1 MANTETKTRTTS
13 IKLALSLGGLAVAAL
28 ALAVVQ
34 FSGGRILKQPARS
47 TAITCPTVT
56 DAPSVLAIRDPEK
69 DSLQIALA
77 DGASREIAQLVRQ
90 GRFTIT
96 DAQTRTRLGELVAK
110 RKQALIA
117 TIVANPSQALQATLA
132 PNEAGVLEQS
142 TKNCLER
149 QTSVEGNLQVTHADF
164 DDGSSANEY
173 TIMTDAGEKLLL
185 YPTNLSHNLHSGMQI
200 RVSGLRL
207 DNHLLVDDSND
218 DALSTP
224 FSGQQGIE
232 IIRDTVAAVTGEQ
245 KLLVLYFDFNDTTP
259 LPTCPGGPPC
269 LDQNTIYDQ
278 LMNPN
283 LSSTNVF
290 LQEASFG
297 PPPPGVWLNGVN
309 NPLAGQGKPGDIY
322 PVTGAPY
329 ELPISRSCGLST
341 VVQAAMNRAEAVEGE
356 AAIDFTRY
364 THVMAIGP
372 MLNCGASGMAYVGT
386 APTQTPDGVVT
397 LGINWIARISALQKI
412 MSHELGHNFGN
423 GHAAWWDCGNAPLIG
438 TCTRDEYGD
447 NYDAM
452 GSRSAHFNAYHKE
465 IPGWLTAGPAA
476 THEILTVTQQTGV
489 YELSPIETN
498 VPGLK
503 ALKIPR
509 HASLEAYLYVE
520 YRQPIGFDTAFPAN
534 LFEGGLLH
542 LRISSRPYYSD
553 LFDPTASTSEPANVN
568 APTLPVGFV
577 HPDTGE
583 PGFVDPVSGTRVR
596 VLANN
601 RDLAHPENSRL
612 RVEVTLGTDFQAPN
626 VAITQPAVDATV
638 SGAVDVRATV
648 TDNAEVDR
656 VEFSVSGGGFSQI
669 ATVTDPISGDVYG
682 ATLDTSRLPNGTAN
696 VYVRAW
702 DGVGNERAVGRRV
715 FIANIDNQSPSVMI
729 TAPTNGAIVTTNPV
743 PFAADASDVVGIW
756 KVEFYLG
763 SATTPFLV
771 DTSSPFSGSLYV
783 APGTIMLRARAY
795 DFVGNTAEHAVTFTL
810 PDTAPPQVYITAPS
824 PGTTISGITNFRI
837 GAFDN
842 VGVTWIELYREG
854 RSRPIFGRP
863 PQVQSTVIAVDTR
876 TLQDGNTVFY
886 AKAYDAARNSR
897 ESQRIT
903 LNVTNTE
910 EPPPR
915 PIPPEEWVP

>member
-1 MANTETKTRTTS
+1 MPYMETKIKTTS
-13 IKLALSLGGLAVAAL
+13 TKLALSLGGLAVAAL

-34 FSGGRILKQPARS
+34 FSGGKILKQPTRS

-56 DAPSVLAIRDPEK
+56 DAPSALAIRDPEK
-69 DSLQIALA
+69 DTLQIALA
-77 DGASREIAQLVRQ
+77 DGASREMAQLIRQ
-90 GRFTIT
+90 ERFTIT
-96 DAQTRTRLGELVAK
+96 DAQTRTRLGELVTK

-117 TIVANPSQALQATLA
+117 VMVANPSQALQAALA
-132 PNEAGVLEQS
+132 PNEAAILEQS

-149 QTSVEGNLQVTHADF
+149 QTSVEGSLQVTHVDFEDGTSSTESTLTTAD
-164 DDGSSANEY
+164 GTTY
-173 TIMTDAGEKLLL
+173 TLAVARPSHGLRSGQTVRASGLLL
-185 YPTNLSHNLHSGMQI
+185 DST
-200 RVSGLRL
+200 
-207 DNHLLVDDSND
+207 LLVDDSND

-232 IIRDTVAAVTGEQ
+232 IIRDTAAAVTGEQ

-259 LPTCPGGPPC
+259 LPTCPGEPPC

-283 LSSTNVF
+283 RSSTNVF

-297 PPPPGVWLNGVN
+297 PPPAGVWLNGVN
-309 NPLAGQGKPGDIY
+309 NPLAGQGKSGDIY

-329 ELPISRSCGLST
+329 ELPISRSCELST

-364 THVMAIGP
+364 THVMAVGP

-386 APTQTPDGVVT
+386 GPTQTPDGVVT

-438 TCTRDEYGD
+438 TCTREEYGD
-447 NYDAM
+447 IYDAM

-465 IPGWLTAGPAA
+465 IPGWLTAGPGA

-498 VPGLK
+498 APGLK

-509 HASLEAYLYVE
+509 HESLEAYLYVE
-520 YRQPIGFDTAFPAN
+520 YRQPIGFDAAFPAN
-534 LFEGGLLH
+534 LFEGGSLH

-612 RVEVTLGTDFQAPN
+612 RVEVTLGTDFQAPSVN
-626 VAITQPAVDATV
+626 ITQPAVDATV
-638 SGAVDVRATV
+638 SGAVDIRATV

-656 VEFSVSGGGFSQI
+656 VEFSISGNGFSQV

-702 DGVGNERAVGRRV
+702 DGVGNERVWGRRV
-715 FIANIDNQSPSVMI
+715 FIANIDTQSPSVMI

-743 PFAADASDVVGIW
+743 PFTADASDAVGIW
-756 KVEFYLG
+756 KVEFYQNN
-763 SATTPFLV
+763 ATTPFLV
-771 DTSSPFSGSLYV
+771 DTSSPFGGSAYM
-783 APGTIMLRARAY
+783 AAGTITLRARAY
-795 DFVGNTAEHAVTFTL
+795 DFVGNTAEHSVTFTL
-810 PDTAPPQVYITAPS
+810 PDTAPPMVYITAPS

-837 GAFDN
+837 GSYDN

-854 RSRPIFGRP
+854 RSFPIIGRAP
-863 PQVQSTVIAVDTR
+863 EGQNTVIAVDTR

-886 AKAYDAARNSR
+886 AKAYDAAGNSR

-910 EPPPR
+910 PK
-915 PIPPEEWVP
+915 PIPPEEWIP